1 MKPEHN
7 LWQQV
12 KRNNKRVVWTRIES
26 NTGLGIPDLFGFY
39 IRPFWVELKIIRNNK
54 LLFSPHQISWIH
66 KHYNIGCP
74 VFVLAKAPLTGS
86 VQLYPGAIVRDPTSI
101 ADKPPLWDSKHGTWP
116 QLQELLGTW
125 RAPSPVKS
133 TDLH

>member
-54 LLFSPHQISWIH
+54 
-66 KHYNIGCP
+66 K
-74 VFVLAKAPLTGS
+74 K
-86 VQLYPGAIVRDPTSI
+86 
-101 ADKPPLWDSKHGTWP
+101 
-116 QLQELLGTW
+116 
-125 RAPSPVKS
+125 
-133 TDLH
+133 